1 MTDTLARPGATVA
14 ARADADP
21 AGSHTAALLAKGPGK
36 CAEKF
41 GEEAVEAIVAAAAG
55 DRDGLVH
62 EAADV
67 LYHLQVMLRPRGS
80 PGARCWRSS
89 SVAKAGPDWTRKP
102 PDSLDFSRRGLT
114 STRGALVI
122 GGVSAARSRSGPR
135 GEGNPVEPDTFEI
148 RLEALS
154 RLEDV
159 WEAMVAFA
167 GDCGVSRLGYHH
179 LPPPG
184 APDAG
189 LLRIENDGFGG
200 ELLAQY
206 LAARTSGIAVLANI
220 IQNSVRPVYLDELAS
235 LVDLTPAERAH
246 LATYRAAGVRNGLG
260 LQVFGPNGRNG
271 IFAIDLG
278 DGPRLAPEVMA
289 RLRWAGQAM
298 HLRYCALLQPQL
310 GTLPRAF
317 VARGRGADLGGAGQ
331 DPTPRSPT
339 SSGFRRTRS
348 MRTSGGSS
356 SSSGSS
362 TGCRRRCAG
371 SASG

>member
-1 MTDTLARPGATVA
+1 M
-14 ARADADP
+14 
-21 AGSHTAALLAKGPGK
+21 
-36 CAEKF
+36 
-41 GEEAVEAIVAAAAG
+41 
-55 DRDGLVH
+55 
-62 EAADV
+62 
-67 LYHLQVMLRPRGS
+67 
-80 PGARCWRSS
+80 
-89 SVAKAGPDWTRKP
+89 
-102 PDSLDFSRRGLT
+102 
-114 STRGALVI
+114 
-122 GGVSAARSRSGPR
+122 
-135 GEGNPVEPDTFEI
+135 EPDTFEI

-167 GDCGVSRLGYHH
+167 GDCGVIRLGYHH

-189 LLRIENDGFGG
+189 LLRIENDGFAG

-271 IFAIDLG
+271 IFAVDLG
-278 DGPRLAPEVMA
+278 DRPRLAPEAMA

-310 GTLPRAF
+310 GTLPRLSSREAEVLTW
-317 VARGRGADLGGAGQ
+317 VARGKSNASIADILGISAHTVDAHLRRIFLKLGVVDRMSAALRGLGFGLINLE
-331 DPTPRSPT
+331 S
-339 SSGFRRTRS
+339 
-348 MRTSGGSS
+348 
-356 SSSGSS
+356 
-362 TGCRRRCAG
+362 
-371 SASG
+371 